1 MEEKWLVIKEVPDYE
16 VSSAGRVRSLK
27 RGSVRILK
35 TFNNLQGYPM
45 VSLCVKGKPNTRT
58 VHRLVAAAH
67 VPNDFG
73 LLEVNHID
81 GDKSNNHSSN
91 LEWCSRG
98 YNISHSYKLGLRD
111 SSGERQHRSILK
123 EADVSNIKKL
133 RKEGFKLREI
143 ADRYGV
149 HLTTINAVLTG
160 RSWRMNVQ

>member
-1 MEEKWLVIKEVPDYE
+1 MEEKWLVIKEAPDYE

-81 GDKSNNHSSN
+81 G
-91 LEWCSRG
+91 
-98 YNISHSYKLGLRD
+98 ISLITIPPIWSGAAVDTISLTLISLG
-111 SSGERQHRSILK
+111 
-123 EADVSNIKKL
+123 
-133 RKEGFKLREI
+133 
-143 ADRYGV
+143 
-149 HLTTINAVLTG
+149 
-160 RSWRMNVQ
+160 